1 MAPSHQQYGS
11 RRLSSTDLQSSVH
24 SGYVPRLRS
33 TENTI
38 FLNSRDQRQ
47 LLSVLSLILLLA
59 FLLRLYVAVSFPN
72 INHPDEVFQYIEQA
86 HRLVFKYG
94 FIPWEYR
101 DAIRS
106 WLVPGFLAGLLKIF
120 AILGVS
126 QPSIYLFL
134 VAATLS
140 ALSLSVVFIGFLWG
154 LRTQGTVA
162 GIITATVCAVWYE
175 LI

>member
-11 RRLSSTDLQSSVH
+11 KKPSGNDL
-24 SGYVPRLRS
+24 

-38 FLNSRDQRQ
+38 ILNSRDQRQ
-47 LLSVLSLILLLA
+47 PLSGLSLILLVA

-106 WLVPGFLAGLLKIF
+106 WLVPGFLAGLLKVF

-140 ALSLSVVFIGFLWG
+140 ALSLSVVLVGFL
-154 LRTQGTVA
+154 
-162 GIITATVCAVWYE
+162 
-175 LI
+175 